1 MERLLKIFVV
11 SASLLTVSLSLSAKA
26 DSTVVANAE
35 PAAAVLAKADT
46 AAVPSAVPA
55 ADSAA
60 VQSQSEAKE
69 EDKGFDAL
77 KYTLQKRYIN
87 RGLPFKSSGFF
98 DNTFLSFHG
107 GSEQLVPFGNSS
119 LSWGLAAKLSF
130 GKWID
135 RYNAVRF
142 SLACEQH
149 LKNINRQRIW
159 NVGFDVSH
167 MFNLSS
173 YFGGYKPSRFFEIST
188 VEGFKYR
195 YSMLN
200 GSGIHAG
207 GLHVG
212 LNLRMNVA
220 KNLDF
225 FVEPLVTAYSD
236 GTDHS
241 GGWNWRI
248 YDIGYGGTMGLSV
261 RFHSD
266 KEYRCGPADAGNSFI
281 SFSAGPQFQNSDL
294 VYDIDGFARSLGAQ
308 YNISYGRWFSRVF
321 ALRITGFYADCKW
334 KEFVDGTRKSTLYYG
349 ARVEGM
355 LDLVRL
361 FAKDKTKDPK
371 FSLPILFG
379 PEVGGMTKQD
389 LTRNINRL
397 YIGLAGGCQFKYR
410 VADYIAVFAEPH
422 FSIVPY
428 NVINESSDPLK
439 NIGVN
444 YYDATFNLNFGV
456 ELDFGRLKD
465 RQNKDKID

>member
-11 SASLLTVSLSLSAKA
+11 AASLLAVSVRLSAMA
-26 DSTVVANAE
+26 DSTVVANVE
-35 PAAAVLAKADT
+35 PAVAAFANADT
-46 AAVPSAVPA
+46 AAVPA

-60 VQSQSEAKE
+60 VQPQSEEK

-77 KYTLQKRYIN
+77 KYTLQKRYVS
-87 RGLPFKSSGFF
+87 RGQPFKSTGFF

-135 RYNAVRF
+135 RYNAVRL
-142 SLACEQH
+142 SLACEHH
-149 LKNINRQRIW
+149 LKNVTRQHIW
-159 NVGFDVSH
+159 NAGFDISH

-195 YSMLN
+195 YSMINDYGL
-200 GSGIHAG
+200 HAG
-207 GLHVG
+207 GIHIG
-212 LNLRMNVA
+212 FNLRMNVA
-220 KNLDF
+220 RNLDF
-225 FVEPLVTAYSD
+225 FVEPIVTAYSD
-236 GTDHS
+236 GTDYS

-281 SFSAGPQFQNSDL
+281 SFSAGPQFQNSEL
-294 VYDIDGFARSLGAQ
+294 VYEIDGFHRSLGAQ
-308 YNISYGRWFSRVF
+308 YNFSYGRWFSRVF
-321 ALRITGFYADCKW
+321 ALRVTGFYADCKW

-361 FAKDKTKDPK
+361 FSKDKTKDPK

-397 YIGLAGGCQFKYR
+397 YIGLAGGCQLKYR

-439 NIGVN
+439 HVGVN
-444 YYDATFNLNFGV
+444 YYDSTFNLNFGV
-456 ELDFGRLKD
+456 ELDFGRLKVS
-465 RQNKDKID
+465 QNKDKMD